1 MYTNK
6 QGKKP
11 LSSKSKYEK
20 YTGKKLP
27 DGTARIIDLFYTSE
41 EQLERCEK
49 LLFGVAGCEFDSD
62 SPEPE
67 VDISSESSD
76 TQESFQNLA
85 ISRSQ
90 GQGTHRLIETPVAL
104 NPAAKGFYPLS
115 NSMGCAYPVQQVPVT
130 DSKQKPLLQKPL
142 PQKPPTHIQHENTAK
157 EEVQL
162 TTPSVLNAPKA
173 PISPMLPMLPM
184 LPMIPMTDLSI
195 SNIRIGSGGFGVVYQ
210 AHWLGYTPVAV
221 KLLLSNRLNPEYTQR
236 FKDEAVLHGG
246 LRHPNIVSMHGAFE
260 SDRTFGLVLEYLP
273 EGDLHHRLHQNN
285 MPLTP
290 GMQLNYAQ
298 GIAHG
303 LSYLSSLNMIHCDLT
318 SHNILL
324 SGYRAKI
331 TDFGHTMSM
340 SMSSQQALK
349 LGYVYQEG
357 TWPWMAPEVIRETR
371 SSKASDIYALG
382 VILWEMASGKHPY
395 ALLSIEQG
403 KAKILKGEKPGD
415 LQEIKNTTSVAYGE
429 LIAKCWKERAN
440 ERPVI
445 KDVEADL
452 QKQSNSIKLN

>member
-1 MYTNK
+1 MHTNK
-6 QGKKP
+6 HGKKP

-20 YTGKKLP
+20 YTGKSLP

-49 LLFGVAGCEFDSD
+49 LLFGVAGCEVDTD

-76 TQESFQNLA
+76 TQKSFQNLV
-85 ISRSQ
+85 INSSQ
-90 GQGTHRLIETPVAL
+90 GQDTHRLIETPVAL
-104 NPAAKGFYPLS
+104 NPAAKEFYPLS

-130 DSKQKPLLQKPL
+130 CIKKKPL
-142 PQKPPTHIQHENTAK
+142 PQKP
-157 EEVQL
+157 L
-162 TTPSVLNAPKA
+162 MTPMT
-173 PISPMLPMLPM
+173 PMT
-184 LPMIPMTDLSI
+184 PMIPMADLSI
-195 SNIRIGSGGFGVVYQ
+195 SNIQLGRGGFGVLYQ

-221 KLLLSNRLNPEYTQR
+221 KVLRSDQPSLEDIQK
-236 FKDEAVLHGG
+236 FKEEGVLHGG

-260 SDRTFGLVLEYLP
+260 SDHTFGLVLEYLP
-273 EGDLHHRLHQNN
+273 EGDLYHRLHQNN

-303 LSYLSSLNMIHCDLT
+303 LSYLSSLNMIHYDLT

-324 SGYRAKI
+324 SGYSAKI
-331 TDFGHTMSM
+331 TNFGHTMSM
-340 SMSSQQALK
+340 NSQQALK

-382 VILWEMASGKHPY
+382 VILWEMASGKPPY
-395 ALLSIEQG
+395 AFLSIEQG
-403 KAKILKGEKPGD
+403 KAMISKGEKPGD
-415 LQEIKNTTSVAYGE
+415 LQEIENTTSVAYGE
-429 LIAKCWKERAN
+429 LIAKCWKDRAN

-445 KDVEADL
+445 KDVEAEL
-452 QKQSNSIKLN
+452 QMQLNSVKLNI